1 MDRDLSFFARAQAFP
16 AASARNM
23 ALLVQLRWDFQGN
36 GSDRT
41 NPGTAGLQI
50 PAAELD
56 RLSMSLVSKLTGN
69 RVYSA

>member
-1 MDRDLSFFARAQAFP
+1 M
-16 AASARNM
+16 
-23 ALLVQLRWDFQGN
+23 LVQLRTNFQGN

-41 NPGTAGLQI
+41 NPGLELQV

-56 RLSMSLVSKLTGN
+56 RLSMNLVSKLTGN